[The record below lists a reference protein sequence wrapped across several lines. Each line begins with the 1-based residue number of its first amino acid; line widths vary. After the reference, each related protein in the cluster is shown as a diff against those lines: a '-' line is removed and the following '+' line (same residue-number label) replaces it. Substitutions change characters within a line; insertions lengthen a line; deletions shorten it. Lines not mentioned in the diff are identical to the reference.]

1 MILRV
6 LGHNFHYEAEN
17 LCRVFYPFEKISVVR
32 DLTGEDALTVV
43 TKLEKGEESF
53 IITVSADIKGNDEI
67 SREQSADLSAD
78 EDSLELKMMKMLF
91 SVL

>member
-6 LGHNFHYEAEN
+6 LGHKFHYEAEN

-32 DLTGEDALTVV
+32 DSTGEDDLTVV

-53 IITVSADIKGNDEI
+53 IITVSADIKGNDNI
-67 SREQSADLSAD
+67 SREQSADLCAD
-78 EDSLELKMMKMLF
+78 EGK
-91 SVL
+91 

>member
-6 LGHNFHYEAEN
+6 LGHKFHYEAEN

-32 DLTGEDALTVV
+32 DSTGEDDLTVV

-53 IITVSADIKGNDEI
+53 IITVSADIKGNDNI
-67 SREQSADLSAD
+67 SRGGYTT
-78 EDSLELKMMKMLF
+78 
-91 SVL
+91 VYVPV